1 MLGSSRESLIALQEL
16 VASRSADAQFAA
28 AAGDLL
34 SVSALLASDKPL
46 RTAIV
51 DSGTAVADRENLVR
65 DVFSSRIGALALD
78 FVIAAASRRWS
89 SEDDLV
95 EAVEI
100 IGAQVV
106 FAHADAQGVIDQVEE
121 EIFHFG
127 RAVDAN
133 PDLQMTLT
141 NPALSGAAK
150 SAVVSDVLAGRA
162 AAGTAQ
168 LLVHTAANLRGRRVD
183 AALTALS
190 DIAAAQR
197 QRVVAH
203 VRVAIALTAE
213 QATRM
218 SAVLGRLAGRNVSLN
233 VVIDPSVIGGVSVRL
248 GDEVIDGSIANRL
261 EQARRSL
268 VG

>member
-1 MLGSSRESLIALQEL
+1 
-16 VASRSADAQFAA
+16 
-28 AAGDLL
+28 
-34 SVSALLASDKPL
+34 LASDKSL

-51 DSGTAVADRENLVR
+51 DSGTSNADRERLVR
-65 DVFSSRIGALALD
+65 DVFSSSVGALALE
-78 FVIAAASRRWS
+78 FVIAASSRRWS

-106 FAHADAQGVIDQVEE
+106 FASADAEGAMDRVEE
-121 EIFHFG
+121 EIFLFD

-133 PDLQMTLT
+133 PELQMTLT

-150 SAVVSDVLAGRA
+150 SAVVSDLLAGRA
-162 AAGTAQ
+162 AVGTT
-168 LLVHTAANLRGRRVD
+168 LLLIHTAANLRGRRVD
-183 AALTALS
+183 TALASLS

-197 QRVVAH
+197 NRVVAH
-203 VRVAIALTAE
+203 VRVAQPLTAD
-213 QATRM
+213 QATRL
-218 SAVLGRLAGRNVSLN
+218 SAALGRLADRNVTLN
-233 VVIDPSVIGGVSVRL
+233 VVIDPSVVGGVSVRL
-248 GDEVIDGSIANRL
+248 GGDVIDGSISNRL